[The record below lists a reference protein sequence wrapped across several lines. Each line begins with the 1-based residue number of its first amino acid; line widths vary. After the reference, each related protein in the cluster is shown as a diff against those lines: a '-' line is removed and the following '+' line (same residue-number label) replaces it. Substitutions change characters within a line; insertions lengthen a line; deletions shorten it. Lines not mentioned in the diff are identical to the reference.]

1 MKIHQRFI
9 LHLLYGLVVWL
20 MLVALTVPITMEGIL
35 PNLGFSDEK
44 YEWFVLIVVGFDS
57 ILCLIWFGWY
67 IGSPLL
73 LIMKW
78 IDQLANEDFSRLNDS
93 PKIYNRN
100 GKLKMRF
107 RLYQEV
113 IAQLDYM
120 RAQLE
125 QAGIERLQLE
135 QDKRNWIAGI
145 SHDLKTPLT
154 YIKGYA
160 TLLLNPTYRWSEEE
174 QRSFI
179 QEINDKSTHME
190 HLVEDINLV
199 IRFDGSQSV
208 PIHKIEQNIIQFVQ
222 QILADVSSDLR
233 AKKHHFELQIKTD
246 QMDLQFDSN
255 LLKRALVN
263 IYMNSV
269 IHNIASARII
279 TTVEKRESLLI
290 IEIQDNGIGMT
301 EETQQNLFD
310 QYFRGTPTEQKSEGT
325 GLGMAI
331 VKSLIEAH
339 GGSIVVESKLQQGTK
354 FTVTL
359 PIERNDEN
367 KREQKICAP
376 Y

>member
-9 LHLLYGLVVWL
+9 LHLLYGLIVWL

-35 PNLGFSDEK
+35 PNLGFGEEK
-44 YEWFVLIVVGFDS
+44 HEWFVLVVVGFDS

-73 LIMKW
+73 FIMKW

-93 PKIYNRN
+93 QKIYKRN

-113 IAQLDYM
+113 IVQLDYM

-135 QDKRNWIAGI
+135 KDKRNWIAGI

-160 TLLLNPTYRWSEEE
+160 TLLLNPSYHWSEEE

-179 QEINDKSTHME
+179 QEIDDKSTHME
-190 HLVEDINLV
+190 HLVEDINLA

-208 PIHKIEQNIIQFVQ
+208 PIHKTEKNIIQFVQ
-222 QILADVSSDLR
+222 QILADVSNDLR

-246 QMDLQFDSN
+246 QTDLHFDSN

-263 IYMNSV
+263 IYMNAV
-269 IHNIASARII
+269 IHNVSSVRIK
-279 TTVEKRESLLI
+279 TTVKKRESLLI
-290 IEIQDNGIGMT
+290 IEVQDNGIGMT
-301 EETQQNLFD
+301 EETQQNLFH
-310 QYFRGTPTEQKSEGT
+310 QYFRGTPTEQNSEGT

-339 GGSIVVESKLQQGTK
+339 GGSIGVESELQRGTK
-354 FTVTL
+354 FIVTL
-359 PIERNDEN
+359 PIDKVSEN
-367 KREQKICAP
+367 KRE
-376 Y
+376 